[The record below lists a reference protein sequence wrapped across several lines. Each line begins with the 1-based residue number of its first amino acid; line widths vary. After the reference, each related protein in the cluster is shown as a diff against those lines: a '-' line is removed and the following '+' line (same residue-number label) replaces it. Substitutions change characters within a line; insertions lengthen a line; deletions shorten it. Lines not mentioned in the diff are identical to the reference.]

1 MANSR
6 VFFSNLKS
14 GKCSSVV
21 EVRLLRFWE
30 ARNVK
35 RCGELMWLD
44 MLMVDVNVSSI
55 SRSSIIRMLLEVRA
69 TAYNFTNNHK
79 TFTITRIVDE
89 LGRVP
94 DDDVDDNVRGD
105 DGDDDNMPYGKP
117 TPAEYESGG
126 ATGNASPDA
135 KMGPVGTARKKTED
149 SSSKV
154 VKKARVA

>member
-44 MLMVDVNVSSI
+44 MLMVDVN
-55 SRSSIIRMLLEVRA
+55 VRA